1 MNNYLIPEQKV
12 GSKLDLSSEKSFATY
27 IEAQEFFKVVK
38 QRLMNVNQ
46 WDETCKAP
54 SSVFKLMNDKCQQVV
69 GLVKEGDF
77 IRIDIPGPGSK
88 IGDGYDWVKVETI
101 TEQHNID
108 EEIVSITVRP
118 SHHPLNSHTETAHF
132 FKHDATS
139 TFQVKRVGNTVFA
152 EIHGRNEMPNTAATH
167 LFDKLRNTVI
177 GWSAKIGFSYPQ
189 WKCLTE
195 GLVNA

>member
-12 GSKLDLSSEKSFATY
+12 GSKLDLSSEKKFATY

-54 SSVFKLMNDKCQQVV
+54 SSVFKLMNDKCQQIV

-88 IGDGYDWVKVETI
+88 VGDGYDWVRVETI
-101 TEQHNID
+101 TEQQNID

-118 SHHPLNSHTETAHF
+118 SHHPLNSLTETAHF
-132 FKHDATS
+132 FKDEASS
-139 TFQVKRVGNTVFA
+139 TFQVKRVGNIVFA
-152 EIHGRNEMPNTAATH
+152 EIHGRNEIPNTAATN
-167 LFDKLRNTVI
+167 LFDKLRNMVI

>member
-12 GSKLDLSSEKSFATY
+12 GSKLDLSSEKKFATY

-69 GLVKEGDF
+69 GLVKEEDF

-88 IGDGYDWVKVETI
+88 VGDGYDWVRVETI
-101 TEQHNID
+101 TEQQNID
-108 EEIVSITVRP
+108 EELVSITVRP
-118 SHHPLNSHTETAHF
+118 SHHPLNSQAETAHF
-132 FKHDATS
+132 FKDEATS
-139 TFQVKRVGNTVFA
+139 TFQVIRKGNTVFA
-152 EIHGRNEMPNTAATH
+152 EIHGRNEMPNTATTN
-167 LFDKLRNTVI
+167 LFDKLRNMVI
-177 GWSAKIGFSYPQ
+177 GCCAKIGFSYPQ

-195 GLVNA
+195 GLVTV